1 MSGQEKESN
10 FAKEFLA
17 RIYNDGTT
25 LTSIPKQGRS
35 EIWSK
40 FRDPSSINP
49 ILANFPKIEPILHA
63 LETAKKNSKNLQ
75 SAILSECVYTF
86 DIARLLGLV
95 NYSEYS
101 KFEGQIPN
109 FAKAQMKK
117 HGMLGRFVYFNEKRN
132 EFLIQAGG
140 PNSVDA
146 CYVSSTEE
154 QLLWVEFKEAAAKY
168 GEADLLYDDDGFVVQ
183 PPKFASKHPNF
194 IRMLDSAR
202 DKKLNIFEYSKLQK
216 NYNQF
221 EDELVSDAIVSYFTD
236 AKNTVVFTEDEESNL
251 MGMLPG
257 DVPRLAS
264 RIEGEIRSAGRNP
277 KKLFTK
283 SHFYE
288 VFEEMGGIRA
298 GASKCRVEISKIKE
312 HRKAKGDAGKVTG
325 IKISSLYFVRFTHIS
340 EENGEYFFDL
350 KNVFQL
356 KSSIASK
363 AFFEHVR
370 VESAKHLYLV

>member
-1 MSGQEKESN
+1 MSGEAKESK

-17 RIYNDGTT
+17 RIYDDGTT

-40 FRDPSSINP
+40 FRDPSTIDQ
-49 ILANFPKIEPILHA
+49 ILAKYPKIEPILHA
-63 LETAKKNSKNLQ
+63 LETAKRNSKNLQ

-86 DIARLLGLV
+86 DIARLLGLI

-101 KFEGQIPN
+101 KFEGQMPS
-109 FAKAQMKK
+109 FAKTEMKK
-117 HGMLGRFVYFNEKRN
+117 HGMLGRFVYFNENKD

-146 CYVSSTEE
+146 CYVSSSEE
-154 QLLWVEFKEAAAKY
+154 QLLWIEFKEAAAKY
-168 GEADLLYDDDGFVVQ
+168 GEADILYDDDGFVVQ

-194 IRMLDSAR
+194 IKMLDSAR

-221 EDELVSDAIVSYFTD
+221 EGELVSAAIVEYFTD
-236 AKNTVVFTEDEESNL
+236 PKNTVVFTEDEESNL
-251 MGMLPG
+251 MGMLSV
-257 DVPRLAS
+257 DVPRLAT

-288 VFEEMGGIRA
+288 VFEEMGGIRD
-298 GASKCRVEISKIKE
+298 GSNKCRIEISKVKE
-312 HRKAKGDAGKVTG
+312 FRKAKGDAGKITG
-325 IKISSLYFVRFTHIS
+325 IKISSLYFVRLTDIL
-340 EENGEYFFDL
+340 EQNGEYLFDL
-350 KNVFQL
+350 RHVFQL

-370 VESAKHLYLV
+370 VESAKHFYLV